1 MSLYLLLACVSASK
15 APDDVSSSD
24 TSDSGEPTDSASDS
38 SAGGDSTPPAL
49 DGPRRGGVSPTPW
62 SPGDE
67 IPGWADAACDAPLS
81 QQTFTNRFPHVQLLV
96 PSFTAAGQGPTGLEI
111 RLRDCLSFDCTI
123 ADTEIDRTH
132 PFVHATLSSAGAP
145 EAPLGTGL
153 WGPDEAAPRS
163 VVGEGSVILGDWS
176 NNGWQHQFE
185 VETCIERLRPD
196 EVRGY
201 VAVWWVVE
209 ESGVRGTTVPWFYLA
224 FPFTT
229 RFPAHGGVDLRQP
242 QDEALE
248 PEGFTNAHIEY
259 AVDYEAA
266 WPWDDI
272 TDPWIRAQV
281 EERYRPYNTP

>member
-1 MSLYLLLACVSASK
+1 MSLYLLIACVSAPK
-15 APDDVSSSD
+15 PVDDASH
-24 TSDSGEPTDSASDS
+24 TGASDSGDSEDS
-38 SAGGDSTPPAL
+38 GPDSTVGGDSTPPAL

-67 IPGWADAACDAPLS
+67 IPGWEDVTCDAPLP
-81 QQTFTNRFPHVQLLV
+81 QQTFMNRFPHVQLLV
-96 PSFTAAGQGPTGLEI
+96 PSFAAAGQGPTGVEI

-132 PFVHATLSSAGAP
+132 PFVHATLSSEGAP

-176 NNGWQHQFE
+176 NNGWQQQFE

-196 EVRGY
+196 EVRGH
-201 VAVWWVVE
+201 VAVTWVRDNPYMSRE
-209 ESGVRGTTVPWFYLA
+209 NLEWFQVT

-248 PEGFTNAHIEY
+248 PDGFTNAHVEY

-281 EERYRPYNTP
+281 EERYRPYNAP